1 MQFDN
6 CEMSDDQ
13 RVDIV
18 EGLLDPVIA
27 LHNAFFEAEE
37 DDNAGCFYSAFEEW
51 FEEGEE
57 YEVMWAPNFTLIN

>member
-6 CEMSDDQ
+6 FEMSDDQ

-18 EGLLDPVIA
+18 EGLLDHVIA
-27 LHNAFFEAEE
+27 LHNSFVEAEE
-37 DDNAGCFYSAFEEW
+37 DDNAGCLYSEFAEW